1 MRAGVRTVD
10 VVASH
15 VLVRGLVARD
25 LDELNSAQHRDPDQ
39 LKNDP
44 DVDDQGEGVSSH
56 IVAQSI
62 VDNAALGIRRRQVID
77 V

>member
-1 MRAGVRTVD
+1 

-15 VLVRGLVARD
+15 VLVRGLIARD
-25 LDELNSAQHRDPDQ
+25 LDKLNSAQHRDPDQ

-44 DVDDQGEGVSSH
+44 NVDDQNKGVSSR

-62 VDNAALGIRRRQVID
+62 IDNATFSIRGRQVID